1 MHQSISQHFYRK
13 RLVIPSV
20 RANEYKLHIIIF
32 TMGDSKR
39 ENTSR
44 RILVKY
50 VYINWV
56 VKKVEVLITILAR

>member
-1 MHQSISQHFYRK
+1 
-13 RLVIPSV
+13 
-20 RANEYKLHIIIF
+20 
-32 TMGDSKR
+32 MGDSKR